1 MLTINNL
8 TETEIKSIVDIRVN
22 AYADKLANAI
32 ISYAD
37 ENLIRCDYNHDEIVD
52 EIKEI
57 VNSGEWESAR
67 EVSAMTHEDESE
79 EKVAEAE
86 NFDLVQAIVDGK
98 LPVFGDGIVDATK
111 EDPIRHPIM
120 VCLETAIS
128 DVVFG

>member
-8 TETEIKSIVDIRVN
+8 TETEIKSIVDTRVN
-22 AYADKLANAI
+22 AYADKLADAI

-57 VNSGEWESAR
+57 VDSGEWESAR
-67 EVSAMTHEDESE
+67 EVSAMTHEDD

-86 NFDLVQAIVDGK
+86 NFDLIQAIVDGK

-111 EDPIRHPIM
+111 EDPIHHPIM

>member
-1 MLTINNL
+1 MLTINNI
-8 TETEIKSIVDIRVN
+8 TETEAKAIIDIRVN

-37 ENLIRCDYNHDEIVD
+37 EKFIRCDYSHDEIVD

-57 VNSGEWESAR
+57 LDSGEWESAR
-67 EVSAMTHEDESE
+67 EVSAMTHEDEPA

-86 NFDLVQAIVDGK
+86 NFDLVQAIVDGN

-111 EDPIRHPIM
+111 EDPIHHPIM

-128 DVVFG
+128 NVVFG

>member
-8 TETEIKSIVDIRVN
+8 TETETKAIVDTRVN
-22 AYADKLANAI
+22 AYAEKLADAI
-32 ISYAD
+32 LNYAD
-37 ENLIRCDYNHDEIVD
+37 ENLIRCDYNRDEIVD

-67 EVSAMTHEDESE
+67 EVSAMTHEDD

-98 LPVFGDGIVDATK
+98 LPVFGDGISYATK
-111 EDPIRHPIM
+111 EDPIHHPIM

>member
-8 TETEIKSIVDIRVN
+8 TETEIKSIVDTRVN
-22 AYADKLANAI
+22 AYADKLADAI

-67 EVSAMTHEDESE
+67 EVSAMTHEDD

-86 NFDLVQAIVDGK
+86 NFDLIQAIVDGK
-98 LPVFGDGIVDATK
+98 LPVFGDGISYATK
-111 EDPIRHPIM
+111 EDPIHHPIM

>member
-1 MLTINNL
+1 MTTINNL
-8 TETEIKSIVDIRVN
+8 TETEIKSIVDTRVN
-22 AYADKLANAI
+22 AYADKLADAI

-57 VNSGEWESAR
+57 VDSGEWESAR
-67 EVSAMTHEDESE
+67 EVSAMTHEDD

-86 NFDLVQAIVDGK
+86 NFDLIQAIVDGE
-98 LPVFGDGIVDATK
+98 LPVLGDGIVYATK
-111 EDPIRHPIM
+111 EDPIHHPIM

-128 DVVFG
+128 NVVFG

>member
-1 MLTINNL
+1 MTTINNI
-8 TETEIKSIVDIRVN
+8 TETEAKAIIDIRVN
-22 AYADKLANAI
+22 AYADKLADAI
-32 ISYAD
+32 IGYAD
-37 ENLIRCDYNHDEIVD
+37 EKFIRCDYSHDEIVD

-67 EVSAMTHEDESE
+67 EVSAMLHEDD

-98 LPVFGDGIVDATK
+98 LPVFGDGIADATK
-111 EDPIRHPIM
+111 EDPIHHPIM

-128 DVVFG
+128 EAVFG

>member
-1 MLTINNL
+1 MTTINNL
-8 TETEIKSIVDIRVN
+8 TETEIKSIIDIRVN
-22 AYADKLANAI
+22 AYADKLADAI

-67 EVSAMTHEDESE
+67 EVSAMTHEDD

-98 LPVFGDGIVDATK
+98 LPVFGDGISYATK
-111 EDPIRHPIM
+111 EDPIHHPIM

>member
-1 MLTINNL
+1 MTTINNI
-8 TETEIKSIVDIRVN
+8 TETESKAIIDIRVN
-22 AYADKLANAI
+22 AYADKLADAI

-57 VNSGEWESAR
+57 VDSGEWESAR

-79 EKVAEAE
+79 ELVAEAE
-86 NFDLVQAIVDGK
+86 NFDLIQAIVDGK
-98 LPVFGDGIVDATK
+98 LHVFGDGISYATK
-111 EDPIRHPIM
+111 EDPIHHPIM

>member
-8 TETEIKSIVDIRVN
+8 TETEIKSIVDTRVN
-22 AYADKLANAI
+22 AYAGKLADAI

-37 ENLIRCDYNHDEIVD
+37 ENLIRCNYNRDEIID

-57 VNSGEWESAR
+57 VDNGEWKSAC
-67 EVSAMTHEDESE
+67 EVSAINHEDEPA

-86 NFDLVQAIVDGK
+86 NFDLIQAIVDGN
-98 LPVFGDGIVDATK
+98 LPVFGDGIVDATE
-111 EDPIRHPIM
+111 EDPIHHPIM

-128 DVVFG
+128 NVVFG

>member
-1 MLTINNL
+1 MTTINNL
-8 TETEIKSIVDIRVN
+8 TETEIKSIVDTRVS

-37 ENLIRCDYNHDEIVD
+37 EKFIRCDYSHDEIVD

-57 VNSGEWESAR
+57 IDSGEWESAR
-67 EVSAMTHEDESE
+67 EVSAITHEDD

-86 NFDLVQAIVDGK
+86 NFDLVQAIVDGN
-98 LPVFGDGIVDATK
+98 LPVFGDGIVDATE
-111 EDPIRHPIM
+111 EDPIHHPIM

-128 DVVFG
+128 NVVFG